1 MRLHTKIIFLISAIA
16 LSVGGLS
23 SYIAGRMMHREL
35 ETELEKKGAVLA
47 ATIAEIITPHVMDRE
62 LLPTQ
67 DALRDVLFRAQ
78 DVEYIYVTGF
88 DGALF
93 VHTFERGFPAE
104 LLPSLKRKLC
114 ATTPSFTRYITDK
127 GPVLDTSYCLIKGMR
142 GCIHIGINK
151 RHVHDHIG
159 RMYRQII
166 TVTFGIVLL
175 SILVG
180 TVISRRIALP
190 LSRLALSLEAF
201 GKGRPGEEII
211 VTTGGREVSQLA
223 QSFNRMIID
232 RAKAEQTLRESEE
245 RYRLLFESN
254 PHPMWVY
261 DLESLAFLAVNDA
274 AVAHYGYSRE
284 EFLGMTIKDIRPRD
298 DVPALLDNVSRVT
311 PGLDMAGTWRH
322 RKKDG
327 TLIDVEITS
336 HTLDFG
342 GRRAEIV
349 LASDVS
355 ERRKMQDEL
364 FRTQKIES
372 LGVLAGGIAHDFN
385 NLLTA
390 IMGNI
395 SLAKMLAHPGD
406 KTLER
411 LNDAEAA
418 SMRARDLTM
427 QLLTFSRGGAP
438 VKIPVSLSKVV
449 RDAAKFALRGSKT
462 RCDLSIPDDL
472 WAIEADEGQISQ
484 VIHNLVINAD
494 QAMPHGGVIR
504 IACEN
509 VSLENNEAL
518 PLKAGRYIKI
528 IINDE
533 GMGIPKEHL
542 GRIFDPYFTTKQK
555 GSGLGLTISY
565 SIIRRH
571 DGHITIESELG
582 VGTAFYI
589 YLPATEKQAAEQP
602 HQEEKPRPGSGRI
615 LIMDDEE
622 MVRDVAGAI
631 LRSLG
636 YEVEFS
642 RDGMEALNL
651 YREAGKNGRP
661 FNAVIMDLT
670 IPGGMGGKEA
680 VGKLREID
688 PTARVIVSSGYSN
701 DPIMAEFRDYGFDG
715 VAIKP
720 YKVQA
725 LGKAVHDA
733 LSVAGG

>member
-1 MRLHTKIIFLISAIA
+1 MTCRR
-16 LSVGGLS
+16 S
-23 SYIAGRMMHREL
+23 STMFQG
-35 ETELEKKGAVLA
+35 
-47 ATIAEIITPHVMDRE
+47 
-62 LLPTQ
+62 
-67 DALRDVLFRAQ
+67 
-78 DVEYIYVTGF
+78 
-88 DGALF
+88 
-93 VHTFERGFPAE
+93 
-104 LLPSLKRKLC
+104 
-114 ATTPSFTRYITDK
+114 
-127 GPVLDTSYCLIKGMR
+127 
-142 GCIHIGINK
+142 
-151 RHVHDHIG
+151 
-159 RMYRQII
+159 
-166 TVTFGIVLL
+166 
-175 SILVG
+175 
-180 TVISRRIALP
+180 SRR
-190 LSRLALSLEAF
+190 
-201 GKGRPGEEII
+201 
-211 VTTGGREVSQLA
+211 V
-223 QSFNRMIID
+223 
-232 RAKAEQTLRESEE
+232 
-245 RYRLLFESN
+245 
-254 PHPMWVY
+254 
-261 DLESLAFLAVNDA
+261 
-274 AVAHYGYSRE
+274 
-284 EFLGMTIKDIRPRD
+284 
-298 DVPALLDNVSRVT
+298 
-311 PGLDMAGTWRH
+311 
-322 RKKDG
+322 
-327 TLIDVEITS
+327 LIDVEITS